1 MPFIFLDDPYRWS
14 KGLHRFTEV
23 FGRAFRHRI
32 FAAIENGSD
41 QEVLNLASK
50 RVLVRSKNEWGSSP
64 LVAAIAMNRS
74 VLVSQFIQRGG
85 MLVGDGS
92 IAQAAM
98 RGHIE
103 IVATLLDADKN
114 SNEPLHDDDDDDD
127 GNTHCRGYTP
137 LMWAVN
143 RKYIPIVRCLL
154 EAGADVNAV
163 AANGS
168 TAVMLTRDAD
178 SFSLEAL
185 ELLCSYSADL
195 TTKDSRGRNIIR
207 EARDRWINSGWPEMM
222 EIIKRH
228 HPNTDFDA
236 V

>member
-14 KGLHRFTEV
+14 KALYRFKEV
-23 FGRAFRHRI
+23 FWRAFRHRI
-32 FAAIENGSD
+32 FAAIEHGSD

-64 LVAAIAMNRS
+64 LVAAIAMNRH

-85 MLVGDGS
+85 MLAGDGA

-103 IVATLLDADKN
+103 IVAMLLDADKN
-114 SNEPLHDDDDDDD
+114 PNEPLPDDD
-127 GNTHCRGYTP
+127 THCLGYTP

-143 RKYIPIVRCLL
+143 RKHVPIVRILL
-154 EAGADVNAV
+154 EAGAEVNVV

-168 TAVMLTRDAD
+168 TAVMCTSDSD

-185 ELLCSYSADL
+185 ELLCSYNADL
-195 TTKDSRGRNIIR
+195 TTKDFRGRNIIR
-207 EARDRWINSGWPEMM
+207 EARDRWIYSGWPEMM

-228 HPNTDFDA
+228 HPNTDFDL